1 MSALEPVVIPDL
13 GDIDKVEVIE
23 LPVQAGASV
32 KRDDVLLVL
41 ESDKASM
48 EVVAPQDGTLSEVLV
63 KEGDSVTSG
72 QKVAVLAT
80 LMAEAPVE
88 SSEVAAET
96 EASAPAPAAAEA
108 TAGGVTQ
115 AVGDANDAVVTE
127 SVPDLG
133 DIDSATVIELS
144 VAPGDSVAEGDP
156 LLVLESDKA
165 SMEVPASRAGV
176 VQSLLVKEGDSVGS
190 GADIAQLKVGASG
203 AVTGSSSASEVLPDA
218 SVTAGHA
225 SSAAPTASTAVDS
238 APKQPEPKQPEPKQ
252 PEPKQPVAAQ
262 SASVNPGPDSR
273 VPAGDYPI
281 ANVSAQVHA
290 GPAVRRLANALH
302 VDLSQV
308 TGSGPRGRVLKEDV
322 HAFVKKSMKAIA
334 AAPVGPS
341 GSGLAP
347 PLPDIDFSQWGE
359 VEESSL
365 SRIQK
370 ISAQH
375 LHRSWSALPHVT
387 QFEEADVTDLE
398 NFRREQKDRMAKKGV
413 KLTPLAFMMKAC
425 ALTLAEHPKFKASLK
440 SDGATLVLKQYCHIG
455 FACETPNGLVVP
467 VVKDADQKSISQLA
481 EEIVALSVLAREKKL
496 KPENMKGAVFS
507 ISSLGGIGGTA
518 FTPIINWPEVA
529 ILGVSKNGVKPHW
542 NGQSFVP
549 RTFVPLSLS
558 YDHRV
563 IDGADAARFVT
574 TLKGYLEDLR
584 QWML

>member
-32 KRDDVLLVL
+32 KQDDVLLVL

-48 EVVAPQDGTLSEVLV
+48 EVVAPSDGTLSEVLV

-80 LMAEAPVE
+80 LMAEAPV
-88 SSEVAAET
+88 
-96 EASAPAPAAAEA
+96 SAPAPAESAPVAEPAVPVEAPAA
-108 TAGGVTQ
+108 TAPAP
-115 AVGDANDAVVTE
+115 AVASENVTE
-127 SVPDLG
+127 VVPDLG
-133 DIDSATVIELS
+133 DIDAAEIIELS
-144 VAPGDSVAEGDP
+144 VAPGQSVNEGDP

-165 SMEVPASRAGV
+165 SMEVPASRSGV
-176 VQSLLVKEGDSVGS
+176 LQSFLVKVGDTIGS
-190 GADIAQLKVGASG
+190 GTEIAVIQTGGAS
-203 AVTGSSSASEVLPDA
+203 EA
-218 SVTAGHA
+218 SVPAPVSQPA
-225 SSAAPTASTAVDS
+225 QASAAPIASAATPATAAPAKPQTKSAVAPSTN
-238 APKQPEPKQPEPKQ
+238 K
-252 PEPKQPVAAQ
+252 PV
-262 SASVNPGPDSR
+262 
-273 VPAGDYPI
+273 VPAGDYPM
-281 ANVSAQVHA
+281 ANVTDQVHA
-290 GPAVRRLANALH
+290 GPAVRRLANAMH

-308 TGSGPRGRVLKEDV
+308 TGSGPRGRIVKEDV
-322 HAFVKKSMKAIA
+322 QAFVKKSMKAIA
-334 AAPVGPS
+334 AAPAGAS
-341 GSGLAP
+341 GSALST
-347 PLPDIDFSQWGE
+347 PLPEIDFSQWGE

-387 QFEEADVTDLE
+387 QFEEADVTSLE
-398 NFRREQKDRMAKKGV
+398 GFRREQKDRMAKQGV

-425 ALTLAEHPKFKASLK
+425 ALTLAEHPKFKSSLK
-440 SDGATLVLKQYCHIG
+440 PDGSTLVLKQYCHIG

-467 VVKDADQKSISQLA
+467 VVKDVDKKSISQLA
-481 EEIVALSVLAREKKL
+481 TEIVGLSVQAREKRL
-496 KPENMKGAVFS
+496 KPEDMKGAVFS

-529 ILGVSKNGVKPHW
+529 ILGVSKNMVKPHW
-542 NGQSFVP
+542 DGQAFVP

>member
-23 LPVQAGASV
+23 LPVQPGATV
-32 KRDDVLLVL
+32 KQDDVLLVL

-80 LMAEAPVE
+80 LMAEAPVADSA
-88 SSEVAAET
+88 SSGQDPSSDKASVEQSPADTAVIEAVASVPATGPSGEQVVIEV
-96 EASAPAPAAAEA
+96 
-108 TAGGVTQ
+108 
-115 AVGDANDAVVTE
+115 
-127 SVPDLG
+127 VPDLG
-133 DIDSATVIELS
+133 DIDSAAVIELS
-144 VAPGDSVAEGDP
+144 ATPGETLQEGDP
-156 LLVLESDKA
+156 ILVLESDKA

-176 VQSLLVKEGDSVGS
+176 LKSLLVKEGDTLTS
-190 GADIAQLKVGASG
+190 GAEIAQLLVGAQ
-203 AVTGSSSASEVLPDA
+203 ASSASVPGSVAETAA
-218 SVTAGHA
+218 SANVA
-225 SSAAPTASTAVDS
+225 
-238 APKQPEPKQPEPKQ
+238 
-252 PEPKQPVAAQ
+252 PVAAQ
-262 SASVNPGPDSR
+262 AAPSVPTAAPQSAAAVKRPQSLPTVA
-273 VPAGDYPI
+273 PAGDYPA
-281 ANVSAQVHA
+281 ANVSSQVHA

-302 VDLSQV
+302 VDLAQV

-322 HAFVKKSMKAIA
+322 HAFVKQSMKTMA
-334 AAPVGPS
+334 AAPTGAS
-341 GSGLAP
+341 GTALATA
-347 PLPDIDFSQWGE
+347 LPEVDFSQWGE
-359 VEESSL
+359 VEETSL

-387 QFEEADVTDLE
+387 QFEEADVTELE
-398 NFRREQKDRMAKKGV
+398 AFRREQKDRMAKQGI

-425 ALTLAEHPKFKASLK
+425 ALTLAEHPKFKSSLK
-440 SDGATLVLKQYCHIG
+440 PDGATLVMKNYCHIG

-467 VVKDADQKSISQLA
+467 VVQNVDQKSISQLA
-481 EEIVALSVLAREKKL
+481 DEIVGLSVKAREKRL
-496 KPENMKGAVFS
+496 KPEDMKGAVFS

-529 ILGVSKNGVKPHW
+529 ILGVSKNMVKPQW
-542 NGQSFVP
+542 DGQAFLP
-549 RTFVPLSLS
+549 RTMVPLSLS

-584 QWML
+584 AWML